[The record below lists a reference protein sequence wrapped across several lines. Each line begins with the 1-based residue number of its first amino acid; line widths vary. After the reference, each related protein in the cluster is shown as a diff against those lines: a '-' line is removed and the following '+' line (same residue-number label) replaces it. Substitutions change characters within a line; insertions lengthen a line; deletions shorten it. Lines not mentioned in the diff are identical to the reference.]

1 MSPSTGV
8 MLLSLGWFVTTGAS
22 AVERRMAIEQALVG
36 VRVADVME
44 TDLPQVSPHLTLD
57 VFADRF
63 MPDGLATSLPV
74 VADGQVVGVI
84 GLDRVRRVGRRARA
98 TTRAE
103 DIMARPP
110 AAPLLD
116 GERLLWDALDDLR
129 RAGTDGLAVV
139 AGDAGAA
146 LRGMLTRRGATA
158 AIRERLARSSLGRA

>member
-1 MSPSTGV
+1 
-8 MLLSLGWFVTTGAS
+8 
-22 AVERRMAIEQALVG
+22 
-36 VRVADVME
+36 ME

-116 GERLLWDALDDLR
+116 GELLLWDALDDLR